1 MQAVSEWLFD
11 SRARWGMTGRAWMVL
26 AVIAL
31 LAMGPGLTS
40 LPVMDRDE
48 ARYSQ
53 ASTQMM
59 ETGDYVDIR
68 FQDAPRHV
76 KPAGIYWIQVIA
88 ATPFGG
94 AEAGIWAFRL
104 PSLIG
109 GLIAVFGTAWLAAR
123 LFGPQAG
130 LAAGLLMATALM
142 MQVEARTAKTDAM
155 LLAAGVLAQIGLM
168 MMLLKAEAGERL
180 KFFGWPLLFWAASG
194 AAIMIKGPIITMVS
208 ALTLVGYFVFK
219 HHAKWLVWIIAAAF
233 LTEILKLAGLGFLP
247 GGIAVMMGGL
257 AGVFVFGLILQSP
270 MRATLAKFHWL
281 KGLVVLSAIAL
292 PWLIAINIAT
302 DGAFLQESVGHALF
316 GKVGEADDSHGG
328 PFLYHTLLS
337 PAMFWPG
344 SALLGLAILAAWAGR
359 NKPEIRFLILWA
371 MMTWIVF
378 EFVQTKLPHYVLPAF
393 PALAILAAAGMMQA
407 AGLLTGWKAKTL
419 HRLWIVLAV
428 IAGLAIATFPLM
440 GALQLGEDQLLW
452 VLIAAALGVISVAV
466 MIWFVLKPGLARLL
480 PLSGIVAIQYL
491 VAFGIAI
498 PAVDAAWPSNRVA
511 RIVETLEGCE
521 AFPAATA
528 GYREPSNVFYLG
540 TDVALT
546 DGAGAAA
553 SLLLHPECG
562 IAVVDASERAAF
574 DIALSGE
581 AVRTLGRVEG
591 VNLVKGDALDLAIVT
606 LEASRVRTPG

>member
-1 MQAVSEWLFD
+1 MQAFSDWLFD
-11 SRARWGMTGRAWMVL
+11 SKAHGGMTHRAWIAL
-26 AVIAL
+26 AFIAL
-31 LAMGPGLTS
+31 LAMAPGLTS

-53 ASTQMM
+53 AASQMM

-76 KPAGIYWIQVIA
+76 KPAGIYWMQVIA
-88 ATPFGG
+88 AAPFGG

-109 GLIAVFGTAWLAAR
+109 GMIAVFGTAWLAAR

-155 LLAAGVLAQIGLM
+155 LLAAGVLAQTGLM
-168 MMLLKAEAGERL
+168 MTLLKAEAGERL
-180 KFFGWPLLFWAASG
+180 KFIGWPLLFWAASG
-194 AAIMIKGPIITMVS
+194 AAIMIKGPIIAMVS
-208 ALTLVGYFVFK
+208 ALTLAGY
-219 HHAKWLVWIIAAAF
+219 
-233 LTEILKLAGLGFLP
+233 
-247 GGIAVMMGGL
+247 
-257 AGVFVFGLILQSP
+257 LIWRWKSP
-270 MRATLAKFHWL
+270 WPILAKFHWL
-281 KGLVVLSAIAL
+281 KGLAVLSAIAL
-292 PWLIAINIAT
+292 PWLIVINIAT
-302 DGAFLQESVGHALF
+302 EGAFLQESVGHALF

-337 PAMFWPG
+337 AVTFWPG

-359 NKPEIRFLILWA
+359 KKPEIRFLILWA
-371 MMTWIVF
+371 LLTWIVF

-393 PALAILAAAGMMQA
+393 PALAILAAVGLMQIPD
-407 AGLLTGWKAKTL
+407 LLTGWKAKTL

-428 IAGLAIATFPLM
+428 IAGLVIAALPLVGAI
-440 GALQLGEDQLLW
+440 QLGEDQL
-452 VLIAAALGVISVAV
+452 VAVSIAAALGGVSVAAL
-466 MIWFVLKPGLARLL
+466 IWFVLKPGLARLL
-480 PLSGIVAIQYL
+480 PLSALVAVQYMA
-491 VAFGIAI
+491 AFGIAV
-498 PAVDAAWPSNRVA
+498 PMVDAAWPSNRVA
-511 RIVETLEGCE
+511 RLVDTLAGCE
-521 AFPAATA
+521 AYPAATA

-553 SLLLHPECG
+553 SLLLHPDCG
-562 IAVVDASERAAF
+562 IAVVDVSERAAF

-591 VNLVKGDALDLAIVT
+591 MNLVKGDALDLAIVT
-606 LEASRVRTPG
+606 LEASRVRAPG